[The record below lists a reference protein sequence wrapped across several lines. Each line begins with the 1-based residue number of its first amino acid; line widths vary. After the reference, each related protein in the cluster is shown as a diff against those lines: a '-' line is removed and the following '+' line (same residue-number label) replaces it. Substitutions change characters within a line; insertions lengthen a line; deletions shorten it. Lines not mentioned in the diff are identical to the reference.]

1 MQQRAKHASIII
13 TTAWK
18 IVISRL
24 CCNCNYL
31 CKERF
36 MDGFSLSPVIDF
48 PLANSIVQLPGTLE
62 QQTIFLCLDSSVMMV
77 IVTAIMN
84 SE

>member
-13 TTAWK
+13 TRATAWK

-24 CCNCNYL
+24 CCNYL

-62 QQTIFLCLDSSVMMV
+62 QQTIFLSLDSSVMMV